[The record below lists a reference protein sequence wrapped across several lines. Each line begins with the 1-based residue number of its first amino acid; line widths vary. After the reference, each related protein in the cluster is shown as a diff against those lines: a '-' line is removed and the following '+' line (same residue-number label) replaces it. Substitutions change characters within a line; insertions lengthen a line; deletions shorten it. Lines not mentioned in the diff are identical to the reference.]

1 MLKVPSIAKNKQI
14 AMENNYG
21 YSAEKIKN
29 IEKDF
34 RSEVENIFAVAK
46 KPPKG
51 GGEEWLS
58 LILDYGVSP
67 LSEAHRNEVSLQIP
81 TMVAAAYPAEV
92 RMVLDKIVAKYLSIL
107 EKINNDSTLKDNFEV
122 SDALYDANFFFSHRL
137 DISFEMN
144 RYYSMIKAPVSLG
157 NIFANAA
164 SSMNTYS
171 YGLKESRTDTI
182 RCKNCGAP
190 RLKENQYDF
199 CMFCGSNLFTN
210 TNRYE

>member
-1 MLKVPSIAKNKQI
+1 MT
-14 AMENNYG
+14 MENNN
-21 YSAEKIKN
+21 SFSVERIKN

-51 GGEEWLS
+51 GGEEWIS
-58 LILDYGVSP
+58 LLRDYGVPP
-67 LSEAHRNEVSLQIP
+67 LSEANRAEVALQIP
-81 TMVAAAYPAEV
+81 TMVAGAYPAEV
-92 RMVLDKIVAKYLSIL
+92 RMVLDKIVSKCLGIL
-107 EKINNDSTLKDNFEV
+107 DKLNNDSSIKDNFEMN
-122 SDALYDANFFFSHRL
+122 DALYDANFFFSHRL

-164 SSMNTYS
+164 TSMNAYS

-199 CMFCGSNLFTN
+199 CMFCGSNLFTK